1 MKLGW
6 GRIGRLWAVSL
17 LLLWQAGTAVAWAQP
32 GGFSTA
38 PSQAFKII
46 AEPSQEARADEVT
59 ARLLAWAPQGIGAGR
74 PLWLG
79 LHLRHAPGWH
89 TYWKNPGQAGA
100 ATSVQWQL
108 PQGWMAGEVDWPV
121 PVKIPVE
128 ALINYGYDGDVLL
141 AAPVQVQAT
150 ADAATVSVGLQ
161 ANWLA
166 CKIECVPQQG
176 EMRLQLPVGPPVAG
190 DAAVFAANR
199 VRVPANLSNGQ
210 LSATVQTDGTEVVFK
225 ATGLPAAWRDRPLN
239 VYPETPGVFAPGK
252 TIWQRWEGPILHIK
266 MPLDA
271 WRTQNPETL
280 TLAVALQDAASARQ
294 PVIRNASGKTA
305 YRLAARAQGQWPAIA
320 ASADISPGS
329 AQEEPVA
336 GAATME
342 QMQPVAAG
350 PAISWWL
357 VIAGALSG
365 GFLMNLMP
373 CVFPV
378 LGIKVLGLARHA
390 HNPRELRF
398 SGMLYSAGC
407 ITSFL
412 LLAAGLLALRAGGEQ
427 LGWGFQ
433 LQNPYVVAALAALFV
448 VLAFN
453 LLGMFHAGQ
462 WLPAAWQALPGR
474 HGLATEAF
482 LAGVLAVLVSSPCSA
497 PFVGAALG
505 LALGLP
511 AVQALAIF
519 ACLGLGLAFPVLAAS
534 FHPKTLAW
542 LPRPGPWMQTLRQW
556 MALPM
561 FATAAWLIWILKQ
574 QSGSMGAAVLLGL
587 LFLLAGLIGV
597 WRLRGGTRRLGV
609 AFFSLAL
616 LGLGVTYGRQ
626 LAEPASQETLTKGIW
641 QPWSPQRVQAA
652 LQAGHPVLVDYT
664 AAWCV
669 TCQFNKKTVLEQ
681 QAFLDLAHEYR
692 LVLLRADWSRSD
704 PAITA
709 SLRSLG
715 RSAVPTYAVY
725 HPGAIVRE
733 PLIVTELLTL
743 EKMRRALENT
753 Q

>member
-1 MKLGW
+1 MW
-6 GRIGRLWAVSL
+6 
-17 LLLWQAGTAVAWAQP
+17 LLWQGGAAVAWAQP

-38 PSQAFKII
+38 PSQAFQII
-46 AEPSQEARADEVT
+46 ASPSQETRTEEVT
-59 ARLLAWAPQGIGAGR
+59 ARLLAWAPEGIGTGK

-79 LHLRHAPGWH
+79 LHLQHAPRWH

-100 ATSVQWQL
+100 ATSMQWQL
-108 PQGWMAGEVDWPV
+108 PQGWVAAEVEWPV

-128 ALINYGYDGDVLL
+128 ALINYGYDGSVLL
-141 AAPVQVQAT
+141 AAPVQVPA
-150 ADAATVSVGLQ
+150 APDAATVSVGLQ
-161 ANWLA
+161 ANRLA
-166 CKIECVPQQG
+166 CKVECVPQSG
-176 EMRLQLPVGPPVAG
+176 EMRLQLPVGPPIEG
-190 DAAVFAANR
+190 DAALFAANR
-199 VRVPANLSNGQ
+199 MQVPVNLPNGQ
-210 LSATVQTDGTEVVFK
+210 LSATVRTDGTEVVFE
-225 ATGLPAAWRDRPLN
+225 ASGLPAAWRDRPLN
-239 VYPETPGVFAPGK
+239 VYPETPGVFALGK
-252 TIWQRWEGPILHIK
+252 AVWQRWEGSVLHLK

-280 TLAVALQDAASARQ
+280 ALAVALQDVASASQ
-294 PVIRNASGKTA
+294 PVVRNASGQTA
-305 YRLAARAQGQWPAIA
+305 YRLAARVQGQWPAIA
-320 ASADISPGS
+320 AQADLPSDPV
-329 AQEEPVA
+329 QEPIA
-336 GAATME
+336 GAATTQ
-342 QMQPVAAG
+342 QMQPAATG
-350 PAISWWL
+350 PVVSWWL

-398 SGMLYSAGC
+398 SGVVYSAGC

-448 VLAFN
+448 VLALN
-453 LLGMFHAGQ
+453 LLGVIDAGQ

-511 AVQALAIF
+511 TAQALAIF

-561 FATAAWLIWILKQ
+561 FATAVWLVWILKQ
-574 QSGSMGAAVLLGL
+574 QSGSKGAVVLFGL
-587 LFLLAGLIGV
+587 LFLLAGLIGA
-597 WRLRGGTRRLGV
+597 WRLRGMARRFGV

-626 LAEPASQETLTKGIW
+626 LAEPASQQMLTKGIW

-669 TCQFNKKTVLEQ
+669 TCQFNKKAVLEQ
-681 QAFLDLAHEYR
+681 QGFLDLAHEYR
-692 LVLLRADWSRSD
+692 LVLLRADWTRSD

-725 HPGAIVRE
+725 HPDAITRE
-733 PLIVTELLTL
+733 PLILTELLTL
-743 EKMRRALENT
+743 EKMRLALEST